1 MKRRNKV
8 LQSTVC
14 SWQNT
19 GIIASAAKQSAFFLR
34 LLRHF
39 VPRNDVIRFVFL
51 IFAYYLLPTAYS
63 QVLSLDSVLSRI
75 EKNNPALL
83 SYTNKINSAN
93 ELVNGAKA
101 WMPPTVGIQWGENPY
116 SFDFRNNTY
125 QTMLF
130 AEQWIP
136 NTKRIRANADF
147 LKSAAPIKQ
156 NEYGYIKN
164 QLFSKAK
171 ESYYERYVSEN
182 RIQVMKDN
190 IALMKNVIEISEHQM
205 ASGMSDMGSI
215 YKMKARLA
223 DTENQLIQE
232 EYMVKSLTA
241 NINYLMNADL
251 NQEFSIDTNHV
262 VKNYRNKTFLA
273 GKDSLEQKR
282 SDILGMSSQISSIK
296 LNQTLSSMKSRTD
309 YGIRFYHNQNFGGKD
324 MLTSMNI
331 MPPKNMYAIMF
342 MMNIPIV
349 SWSSHG
355 YKSEVKAMGYE
366 ISAMEQDRQAMIN
379 MANQS
384 VNMNILQL
392 NAEYTEVENYL
403 NKVVPAYKKSFD
415 VNLLSYSQNTNDLM
429 KVVLALDDLQEAQMQ
444 YITHIGLL
452 LKAQEEYEKEMQI
465 R

>member
-1 MKRRNKV
+1 
-8 LQSTVC
+8 
-14 SWQNT
+14 
-19 GIIASAAKQSAFFLR
+19 
-34 LLRHF
+34 
-39 VPRNDVIRFVFL
+39 
-51 IFAYYLLPTAYS
+51 
-63 QVLSLDSVLSRI
+63 
-75 EKNNPALL
+75 
-83 SYTNKINSAN
+83 
-93 ELVNGAKA
+93 
-101 WMPPTVGIQWGENPY
+101 
-116 SFDFRNNTY
+116 
-125 QTMLF
+125 
-130 AEQWIP
+130 
-136 NTKRIRANADF
+136 
-147 LKSAAPIKQ
+147 
-156 NEYGYIKN
+156 
-164 QLFSKAK
+164 
-171 ESYYERYVSEN
+171 
-182 RIQVMKDN
+182 
-190 IALMKNVIEISEHQM
+190 
-205 ASGMSDMGSI
+205 
-215 YKMKARLA
+215 
-223 DTENQLIQE
+223 
-232 EYMVKSLTA
+232 
-241 NINYLMNADL
+241 MNADL
-251 NQEFSIDTNHV
+251 KQEFAIDTNHV

-282 SDILGMSSQISSIK
+282 SDILGMNSQISSIK

-349 SWSSHG
+349 SWSSHV

-366 ISAMEQDRQAMIN
+366 ISAMEQDRHAMIN

-392 NAEYTEVENYL
+392 NAEYSEVENYL